1 MTGPELIENMGL
13 DDLDQVARE
22 RSDPEWLGRWDRDWV
37 EVRKWCVNHHLMH
50 DDVEQL
56 RRVHAFPRP
65 VKLTTK
71 AVAWSEAAV
80 TEWLASRAPA

>member
-1 MTGPELIENMGL
+1 MSKKYLRRPAVEQMTGLS
-13 DDLDQVARE
+13 
-22 RSDPEWLGRWDRDWV
+22 RSTIYL
-37 EVRKWCVNHHLMH
+37 LMSRG
-50 DDVEQL
+50 E
-56 RRVHAFPRP
+56 FPRP